1 MFESEK
7 RIGTE
12 KKKKK
17 YIYIYIYYLNLR
29 EKKKNYK
36 VVAFRPKLDWDR

>member
-12 KKKKK
+12 KKKKNI
-17 YIYIYIYYLNLR
+17 YIYIYIQFKFKG
-29 EKKKNYK
+29 KKKNYK
-36 VVAFRPKLDWDR
+36 VVAFRPKLD

>member
-17 YIYIYIYYLNLR
+17 KKIYIYIYIYNLNLR
-29 EKKKNYK
+29 GKKKNYK
-36 VVAFRPKLDWDR
+36 VVAFRPKLD

>member
-12 KKKKK
+12 KKKN
-17 YIYIYIYYLNLR
+17 IYIYINIYNLNLR
-29 EKKKNYK
+29 GKKKNYK